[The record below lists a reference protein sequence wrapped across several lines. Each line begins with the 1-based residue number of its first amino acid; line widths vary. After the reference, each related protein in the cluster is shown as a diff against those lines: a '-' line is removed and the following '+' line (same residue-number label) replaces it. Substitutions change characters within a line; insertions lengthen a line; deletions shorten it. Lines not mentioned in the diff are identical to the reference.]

1 MRVVFMGSSAAS
13 ATCLQAILRDPV
25 LDVVGVV
32 TQPDRPVGRGK
43 VVSPCPCKAFAMA
56 HGITSIITPDDV
68 NDAQALAQIYSWHP
82 DVIAVVAFGQF
93 LRKPILEMPLFG
105 CINCHFSLLPKYR
118 GASPVIAAIAAGDR
132 LTGVSIIK
140 MGLGMDDGPI
150 LMQRFE
156 PICSDSTGGS
166 LMNDLAV
173 AGGVTLAKTLRLMND
188 NALPPPVEQNHA
200 DATFARKLKKTD
212 GLIDWTAPV
221 LTIDRKIRAYSPWP
235 GSYTFL
241 PERLRRKGNSGRLVV
256 VKAEIAGRVA
266 ADRKDTPPG
275 SILEIDEKGRPV
287 VRCGDT
293 ALRLLVVK
301 PEGSSE
307 MPAAAFVRGRPLAPG
322 DILLNA

>member
-1 MRVVFMGSSAAS
+1 MGSSAAS

-25 LDVVGVV
+25 LEVVGVV

-56 HGITSIITPDDV
+56 HGISNIITPDNV
-68 NDAQALAQIYSWHP
+68 NDVQSLAQIYAWRP

-93 LRKPILEMPLFG
+93 LKQPILEMPLFG

-118 GASPVIAAIAAGDR
+118 GASPVVAAIAAGDR

-150 LMQRFE
+150 LLQRFE

-173 AGGVTLAKTLRLMND
+173 AGGVTLAKALRLMND
-188 NALPPPVEQNHA
+188 NALPPPVEQNDA
-200 DATFARKLKKTD
+200 EATFARKLKKTD

-266 ADRKDTPPG
+266 ADRKDAAPG

-287 VRCGDT
+287 VRCADT

-307 MPAAAFVRGRPLAPG
+307 MPAAAFVRGRPLVPG
-322 DILLNA
+322 DVLLNA

>member
-25 LDVVGVV
+25 LEVVGVV

-56 HGITSIITPDDV
+56 HGISNIITPDNV
-68 NDAQALAQIYSWHP
+68 NDAQSLAQIYAWRP

-93 LRKPILEMPLFG
+93 LKQPILEMPLFG

-118 GASPVIAAIAAGDR
+118 GASPVVAAIAAGDR

-150 LMQRFE
+150 LLQRFE

-173 AGGVTLAKTLRLMND
+173 AGGVTLAKALRLMND
-188 NALPPPVEQNHA
+188 NALPPPVEQNDA
-200 DATFARKLKKTD
+200 EATFARKLKKTD

-266 ADRKDTPPG
+266 ADRKDAAPG

-287 VRCGDT
+287 VRCADT
-293 ALRLLVVK
+293 ALGLLVVK

-307 MPAAAFVRGRPLAPG
+307 MPAAAFVRGRPLVPG
-322 DILLNA
+322 DVLLNA